1 MTVDGLIL
9 NFNLLVITCHIMHI
23 LLIEDEVK
31 TAQFLK
37 QGLEEKGFEV
47 DVATDG
53 VTGRAM
59 FNRSAHDLVIT
70 DLILPGLDGRNIC
83 KSIRET
89 GSDIPVLMLTA
100 LGSTE
105 DVVSGLESGADDY
118 LIKPFAFDELV
129 ARVRNLIRRHKRP
142 AENILK
148 VGDLTMDVQSKKVS
162 RAGHPVSLTA
172 KEMELLKFFMINRNK
187 VLSKSD
193 LAKNVWKIDFET
205 GTNMVEVYVNYLRKK
220 IDLDFSPKLI
230 ITHFGIGYEMR
241 DPDQGSL

>member
-1 MTVDGLIL
+1 
-9 NFNLLVITCHIMHI
+9 MHI

-142 AENILK
+142 AENILT
-148 VGDLTMDVQSKKVS
+148 VGELIMDVQSKKVS
-162 RAGHPVSLTA
+162 RAGQPVSLTA

-187 VLSKSD
+187 ILSKSD
-193 LAKNVWKIDFET
+193 LARNVWKIDFET

-220 IDLDFSPKLI
+220 IDFDFTPKLI
-230 ITHFGIGYEMR
+230 KTHFGIGYEMR
-241 DPDQGSL
+241 DPD

>member
-1 MTVDGLIL
+1 
-9 NFNLLVITCHIMHI
+9 MHI

-37 QGLEEKGFEV
+37 LGLEEKGFEV

-53 VTGRAM
+53 ITGRDM
-59 FNRSAHDLVIT
+59 FNPNTHDLVIT
-70 DLILPGLDGRNIC
+70 DLVLPGIDGKNIC

-89 GSDIPVLMLTA
+89 GSNTPVLMLTA

-118 LIKPFAFDELV
+118 LIKPFAFEELV
-129 ARVRNLIRRHKRP
+129 ARVRNLARRHKRP
-142 AENILK
+142 AENNLT
-148 VGDLTMDVQSKKVS
+148 VGDLIFDVEAKKVS
-162 RAGHPVSLTA
+162 RAGHALSLTP
-172 KEMELLKFFMINRNK
+172 KEMELLKYFMLNRNK
-187 VLSKSD
+187 ILSKSD
-193 LAKNVWKIDFET
+193 LSRNVWKIDFAT

-220 IDLDFSPKLI
+220 IDLEFSPKLI

-241 DPDQGSL
+241 DPDKAGL